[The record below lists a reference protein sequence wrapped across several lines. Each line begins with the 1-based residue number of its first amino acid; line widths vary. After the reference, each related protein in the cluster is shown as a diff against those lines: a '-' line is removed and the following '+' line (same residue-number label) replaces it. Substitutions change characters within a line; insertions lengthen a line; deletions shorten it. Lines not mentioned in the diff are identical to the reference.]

1 MAVEKAPVWTFP
13 TNPKRLGR
21 WYGKG
26 LADRSPV
33 GSSMSLRSLARNH
46 APSPV
51 LESTLL
57 VLVILN
63 AISSESPS
71 ILSACLT
78 SSRSPSLSPDFTSY
92 FSRCRPGVMSG
103 VRVHTTLDSRPL
115 SLKCSVNRFSTRPAV
130 LSGKGKDPGA
140 PVGPCGGSWGRSA
153 AGPGSGSS
161 DHSSEPSVSAGAFAS
176 RRRDAIS
183 RAAPPPST
191 TTAASAISAMPAPV
205 WARVLR

>member
-26 LADRSPV
+26 PADRSPV
-33 GSSMSLRSLARNH
+33 GPSVSLRSLARNH

-130 LSGKGKDPGA
+130 LMRLHWIYAVQSFS
-140 PVGPCGGSWGRSA
+140 CSTSA
-153 AGPGSGSS
+153 DTSARYASVAVMTAV
-161 DHSSEPSVSAGAFAS
+161 PS
-176 RRRDAIS
+176 
-183 RAAPPPST
+183 
-191 TTAASAISAMPAPV
+191 
-205 WARVLR
+205 L